1 MSEKLRTKFPSFKLG
16 YSLLRISRLD
26 VAFVGILQ
34 VEAGP
39 VEGQKEKK
47 EGQKKIKKLKN
58 LKTQV
63 TILSKNLQSFA

>member
-1 MSEKLRTKFPSFKLG
+1 MLRNMSEKLRTKFPSFKLG
-16 YSLLRISRLD
+16 YSLLRISRLA

-47 EGQKKIKKLKN
+47 ERQ
-58 LKTQV
+58 
-63 TILSKNLQSFA
+63 